1 MKNEMA
7 KLVYQLKNRVVRFE
21 FRKKDGSIR
30 EAVGTRKV
38 DLMPPTE
45 QRERTGPEKKGVVC
59 FFDFTVDGWRS
70 FCDTTEV
77 RVIG

>member
-7 KLVYQLKNRVVRFE
+7 KLVHQLKNRVVRFE

-30 EAVGTRKV
+30 ESLGTRRV
-38 DLMPPTE
+38 DLMPAAENKERSGP
-45 QRERTGPEKKGVVC
+45 ERTGVVC
-59 FFDFTVDGWRS
+59 FYDFTVNGWRS
-70 FCDTTEV
+70 FRDTTEV